1 MEKQDKSIPVGKPMK
16 DFEYVAFEVEKEP
29 WNRYRLED
37 KSILKTKFVLINIF
51 AEKGWRQKIQK
62 VKGSKDKV
70 GIAMRLQ
77 PTTVAGVQVV
87 QPKLF
92 GTPATGNLT
101 HQELAS
107 SVVKNDLDIEVIA
120 ESWNIYRLP
129 ENFVVKVKSSPVNVA
144 RTSKFDGEGVPI
156 YLIDF
161 SADIK
166 IGPRQ

>member
-1 MEKQDKSIPVGKPMK
+1 MK
-16 DFEYVAFEVEKEP
+16 DFEYVDFEVEKEP

-51 AEKGWRQKIQK
+51 AEKGWKQKIQK

-87 QPKLF
+87 QPGLF
-92 GTPATGNLT
+92 GTRATANYT
-101 HQELAS
+101 HQELVS
-107 SVVKNDLDIEVIA
+107 SVVKNDLDIDVIA
-120 ESWNIYRLP
+120 ESWNRYGLP

-161 SADIK
+161 SADMK
-166 IGPRQ
+166 IGPR